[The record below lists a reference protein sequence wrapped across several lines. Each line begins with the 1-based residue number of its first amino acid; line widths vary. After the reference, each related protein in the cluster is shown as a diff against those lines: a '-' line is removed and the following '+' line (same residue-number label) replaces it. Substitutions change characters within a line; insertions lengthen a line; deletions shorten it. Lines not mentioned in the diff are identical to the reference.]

1 MIVGAWALD
10 AEPAYAGDEPKRGGV
25 LKMARP
31 EEPLSL
37 TGFTISDNGSI
48 WAIEQ
53 ICDSLIEPDQTGYG
67 LRPAIAESWDISDDG
82 LVYTFKI
89 RDAMF
94 SNGDPVTME
103 DIQFSLD
110 KATDPE
116 GYLGFV
122 YPPMKRE
129 VIDDKTL
136 RITLE
141 APFTPLLSTLSLFVG
156 SIVHKATYE
165 ADPEGFGVMPLCA
178 GPFMVES
185 FERGSKLVL
194 TPNEHYWDR
203 RADGGPAPYLDRV
216 ELLYVPE
223 TNTRMLGLK
232 SGGHDI
238 VNVVP
243 LNQAKAVEEDP
254 NLTLEVAPS
263 FPPRLRLYESPSQA
277 ARRQADSA
285 RDELCGQPG
294 DDQED
299 RLFRIWHATEL
310 LYAHHQLSLRRRG
323 ADSLRPRKGEA
334 TAG

>member
-82 LVYTFKI
+82 MVYTFKI

-94 SNGDPVTME
+94 SNGDPVTM
-103 DIQFSLD
+103 DDVQFSLD

-141 APFTPLLSTLSLFVG
+141 APFTPLLRPFLSSSEASSTRQPTRP
-156 SIVHKATYE
+156 I
-165 ADPEGFGVMPLCA
+165 P
-178 GPFMVES
+178 
-185 FERGSKLVL
+185 
-194 TPNEHYWDR
+194 
-203 RADGGPAPYLDRV
+203 RA
-216 ELLYVPE
+216 
-223 TNTRMLGLK
+223 
-232 SGGHDI
+232 
-238 VNVVP
+238 
-243 LNQAKAVEEDP
+243 
-254 NLTLEVAPS
+254 
-263 FPPRLRLYESPSQA
+263 
-277 ARRQADSA
+277 SA
-285 RDELCGQPG
+285 
-294 DDQED
+294 
-299 RLFRIWHATEL
+299 
-310 LYAHHQLSLRRRG
+310 
-323 ADSLRPRKGEA
+323 
-334 TAG
+334 